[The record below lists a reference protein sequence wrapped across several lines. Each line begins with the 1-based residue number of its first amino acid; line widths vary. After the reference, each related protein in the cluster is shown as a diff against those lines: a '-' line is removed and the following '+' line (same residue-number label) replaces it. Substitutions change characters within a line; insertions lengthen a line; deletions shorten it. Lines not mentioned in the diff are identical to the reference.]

1 MRVAVI
7 GSGLAGLT
15 TAYLLREEGVEVFLI
30 EKSDKVGFHS
40 QSVTVPLDRPP
51 SQHEKSARQRSR
63 SRSNKEE
70 KRPDEQWVVDV
81 PMRGFQGGYYPLL
94 LALYRHLG
102 IPLKTAN
109 YKFSFSSPSS
119 TYFIHSGSSGYSTPS
134 LPSRAWSTFFTLV
147 GALATFIGVAICYS
161 MMVLLSLVAWH
172 DLLPRCISR
181 PSDLTLREFTSTISS
196 FLSYPLT
203 IPIPFRPY
211 PVWTPLGDM
220 FDFFIAQIVLPLFSA
235 VGTMTDADVWS
246 LPVRIV
252 LEYIHLTL
260 GTDHYHPAEGYSA
273 ADIAKKLVRPVL
285 AQSEDHL
292 KLSTEII
299 GLEYISA
306 EEGIRLSMKTSSAD
320 AGGRNEEIMVDRVIL
335 ATQASVAKRLLEGLE
350 DSLRGVG
357 RDKEKRKIS
366 EMRAALG
373 KVRYRET
380 IVVTHRDTSI
390 LPSHKDRRDLNFLL
404 PDDQMVLP
412 ASQASSA
419 THRSPEYPVPYFMP
433 VKDKAYTQAT
443 QIIYPPSRLKR
454 KYGDELPVLQT
465 TNPCVPID
473 PTKVLSI
480 SRLERALPLKEPCK
494 ILPFL
499 RNTSKSYSPPSTIVH
514 IVGSYAYPGIPL
526 LEGCVGSAK
535 MAAEIL
541 LAELRPERSH
551 PDGKPM
557 DISEM
562 RRVVGGV
569 DWTTGKGGIWGR
581 IWRWRLI
588 DTPWG
593 QFC

>member
-15 TAYLLREEGVEVFLI
+15 TAYLLREEGVEVWLI
-30 EKSDKVGFHS
+30 EKSSKLGFHS
-40 QSVTVPLDRPP
+40 QSVEIPLIP
-51 SQHEKSARQRSR
+51 SNDPEKSTRGRSR
-63 SRSNKEE
+63 SRNAKEE
-70 KRPDEQWVVDV
+70 GSPEEKWVVDV

-94 LALYRHLG
+94 LALYNHLG

-109 YKFSFSSPSS
+109 YKFSFSSSQS
-119 TYFIHSGSSGYSTPS
+119 TYFIHSGSSGYSIPS
-134 LPSRAWSTFFTLV
+134 LPSRAWLNIFTLV
-147 GALATFIGVAICYS
+147 GDLLTFIGVAICYS
-161 MMVLLSLVAWH
+161 IMVLLGLFAWH

-181 PSDLTLREFTSTISS
+181 PPDLTLREFTSTMSS
-196 FLSYPLT
+196 FLSCPLT
-203 IPIPFRPY
+203 VPIPFRPY
-211 PVWTPLGDM
+211 PIWTPLGDI
-220 FDFFIAQIVLPLFSA
+220 FEFFISRIVLPLFSA

-246 LPVRIV
+246 LPVRII
-252 LEYIHLTL
+252 LEYMHLTL
-260 GTDHYHPAEGYSA
+260 GTNHYHPAEGFSA
-273 ADIAKKLVRPVL
+273 ADIAEKLAKPVCE
-285 AQSEDHL
+285 QGEDHL

-299 GLEYISA
+299 GLEYISSH
-306 EEGIRLSMKTSSAD
+306 EGIRLTMKDQTGLD
-320 AGGRNEEIMVDRVIL
+320 GGRNEELIVDKIIL

-350 DSLRGVG
+350 DSLRSAG

-380 IVVTHRDTSI
+380 IVVTHGDTSI
-390 LPSHKDRRDLNFLL
+390 LPSLKDRRDLNFFL
-404 PDDQMVLP
+404 PDDQITLP
-412 ASQASSA
+412 SIQPAPL
-419 THRSPEYPVPYFMP
+419 THRSAEYPVPYFTP
-433 VKDKAYTQAT
+433 IEDQIYTQTT

-454 KYGDELPVLQT
+454 KYGQDRPVFQT

-473 PTKVLSI
+473 AAKVIGI
-480 SRLERALPLKEPCK
+480 SKLERALPLKEPCK
-494 ILPFL
+494 VLPFL
-499 RNTSKSYSPPSTIVH
+499 QNTSRSYLPPSTIVH

-535 MAAEIL
+535 MAAEFIL
-541 LAELRPERSH
+541 MEVRPERNH

-557 DISEM
+557 DVSEM
-562 RRVVGGV
+562 RKVVGGV

-581 IWRWRLI
+581 LWRWRLI